1 MMPARVNGKITATQV
16 RLIDDA
22 GGELGVLTL
31 ERALDLAR
39 SRGEDL
45 LEAAHPEAFDNTDA
59 EACRRGSEL
68 MRDFL
73 REHLRKDKIE
83 VNEDAF
89 GMLCSDFFCSHHFY
103 SRMDDYR
110 RKKG

>member
-1 MMPARVNGKITATQV
+1 MMPARVNGKITATRV

-45 LEAAHPEAFDNTDA
+45 VEVGPDETPPLCQLIDYGKYRWRLQQA
-59 EACRRGSEL
+59 
-68 MRDFL
+68 
-73 REHLRKDKIE
+73 REDRKHD
-83 VNEDAF
+83 
-89 GMLCSDFFCSHHFY
+89 
-103 SRMDDYR
+103 
-110 RKKG
+110 

>member
-1 MMPARVNGKITATQV
+1 MMPARVNGKITATRV

-45 LEAAHPEAFDNTDA
+45 VEVGPDDTPPLCQLIDYGKYRWRLQQALED
-59 EACRRGSEL
+59 
-68 MRDFL
+68 
-73 REHLRKDKIE
+73 RKHD
-83 VNEDAF
+83 
-89 GMLCSDFFCSHHFY
+89 
-103 SRMDDYR
+103 
-110 RKKG
+110 

>member
-1 MMPARVNGKITATQV
+1 MERMRAGYVSCQFRRAGPAASLVMMPARVNGKITATQV

-45 LEAAHPEAFDNTDA
+45 VEVGPDDTPPLCQLIDYGKYRWRLQQALED
-59 EACRRGSEL
+59 
-68 MRDFL
+68 
-73 REHLRKDKIE
+73 RKHD
-83 VNEDAF
+83 
-89 GMLCSDFFCSHHFY
+89 
-103 SRMDDYR
+103 
-110 RKKG
+110 

>member
-1 MMPARVNGKITATQV
+1 MMPARVNGKITATRV

-45 LEAAHPEAFDNTDA
+45 VEVGPDETPPLCQLIDYGKYRWRLQQAPEA
-59 EACRRGSEL
+59 RK
-68 MRDFL
+68 RD
-73 REHLRKDKIE
+73 
-83 VNEDAF
+83 
-89 GMLCSDFFCSHHFY
+89 
-103 SRMDDYR
+103 
-110 RKKG
+110 

>member
-45 LEAAHPEAFDNTDA
+45 VEI
-59 EACRRGSEL
+59 GSDDTPPL
-68 MRDFL
+68 CQLIDYGKHRWRL
-73 REHLRKDKIE
+73 QQAREDRKHD
-83 VNEDAF
+83 
-89 GMLCSDFFCSHHFY
+89 
-103 SRMDDYR
+103 
-110 RKKG
+110 